1 MKDVTK
7 SYIKIG
13 EECVFEHENGFTNLI
28 CTAANAGRF
37 SCIPSCHGCYFYE
50 SDIECL
56 NYDGIS
62 CSSEGRDDDEYVIF
76 VKKTIVK

>member
-28 CTAANAGRF
+28 CTAAKTGTI
-37 SCIPSCHGCYFYE
+37 SCIPSCRGCYFYE
-50 SDIECL
+50 SDIDCL
-56 NYDGIS
+56 IYDDIS
-62 CSSEGRDDDEYVIF
+62 CSSKEREDMMCVIF
-76 VKKTIVK
+76 VENNIVK